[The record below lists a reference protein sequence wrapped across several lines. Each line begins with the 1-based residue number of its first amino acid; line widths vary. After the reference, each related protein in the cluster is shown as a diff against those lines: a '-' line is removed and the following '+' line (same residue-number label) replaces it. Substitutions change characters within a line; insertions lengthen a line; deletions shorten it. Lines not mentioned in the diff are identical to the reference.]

1 MYTPPHHSE
10 GAPHVTCQVDLVF
23 ECLHVGRHDRRSL
36 GREHA
41 RADASQVRN
50 PCSVLLGRDQAT
62 QADRPQVFVKDAGV
76 AEGTGPQGI
85 KHAAGIRPAL
95 IETDAKS
102 TPLFNAQGAP
112 LGFTLAEW
120 LAPTGRATLSPTG
133 AGGVVI
139 KVTFEHLRP
148 DATYSLFENHFDQKP
163 VGFTPLDGA
172 GAANS
177 FKTDAKGHATA
188 TVTAPQKLTHDNA
201 ILVILDD
208 DGQTHG
214 TSRGD
219 IGINAQHQLIARLPG

>member
-1 MYTPPHHSE
+1 MLPTRSILFSSACILASMTGGAWAASTPEPTH
-10 GAPHVTCQVDLVF
+10 LKF
-23 ECLHVGRHDRRSL
+23 ET
-36 GREHA
+36 HA
-41 RADASQVRN
+41 AFFSAETKQPKPID
-50 PCSVLLGRDQAT
+50 
-62 QADRPQVFVKDAGV
+62 PQVFVRDAGV

-85 KHAAGIRPAL
+85 KHAAGFRPAL

-120 LAPTGRATLSPTG
+120 LAPTGQATMTPTT

-139 KVTFEHLRP
+139 KLTFEHLRP

-172 GAANS
+172 GSANS

-188 TVTAPQKLTHDNA
+188 TVTAPQKLTPDNA
-201 ILVILDD
+201 ILLILDD
-208 DGQTHG
+208 DGQTHS
-214 TSRGD
+214 TSRGE
-219 IGINAQHQLIARLPG
+219 IGVNAQHQLIARPPG

>member
-1 MYTPPHHSE
+1 MSRAKSILFSSACTLGAMTGGAWAASTPEPTH
-10 GAPHVTCQVDLVF
+10 LKF
-23 ECLHVGRHDRRSL
+23 ET
-36 GREHA
+36 HA
-41 RADASQVRN
+41 AFFSAETKQPKPID
-50 PCSVLLGRDQAT
+50 
-62 QADRPQVFVKDAGV
+62 PQVFVKDAGV